1 MKYSQMSATTLEKEL
16 ALQMEKY
23 KDFKARHL
31 NLDMSR
37 GKPSAEQL
45 VLTQD
50 MLGVISKPE
59 DCILESGLDCR
70 NYGLLDGIPSA
81 KQLFSD
87 ILDMPCKNLIVCGN
101 SSLNIM
107 YDTVVRAMLYGTYP
121 TMIPWVRQGAVRFLC
136 PAPGY
141 DRHFA
146 ICQSLGIEM
155 ITIPMTKDGPD
166 MNMVERLVKDDPNI
180 KGIWCVPKYS
190 NPDGITYS
198 DDTVRRLARM
208 ECAAPDFRIFW
219 DNAYAVHDLYEDRA
233 DDLLNIYFEAKA
245 AGNKDRVFMFTSTS
259 KISFPGS
266 GISVIAASTNNIK
279 QIKSVM
285 TVQTIGYDKLNMLR
299 HARYFQDVEDIQDH
313 MRRHAAIIRP
323 KFQTVLNAF
332 EKELAPCGIAEW
344 TNPNGGYFI
353 SLNVME
359 GCAKRVYELCKEAGV
374 VLTTAGAT
382 FPYGRDPHDRNL
394 RIAPTYPPVSELEA
408 AVEVLVVCVKIAALE
423 KLIEK

>member
-1 MKYSQMSATTLEKEL
+1 MKYSQLSLPALEKEL
-16 ALQMEKY
+16 ELQTIKY
-23 KDFKARHL
+23 NEYKAKGL

-37 GKPSAEQL
+37 GKPAADQL
-45 VLTQD
+45 ALTQD

-107 YDTVVRAMLYGTYP
+107 YDTVARAMLYGTYP
-121 TMIPWVRQGAVRFLC
+121 TMIPWVRQGTVRFLC
-136 PAPGY
+136 PSPGY

-155 ITIPMTKDGPD
+155 ITIPMTKTGPD
-166 MNMVERLVKDDPNI
+166 MDMIERLVKEDPTI

-198 DDTVRRLARM
+198 DETVVRLARM

-233 DDLLNIYFEAKA
+233 DELLNIYFEAKA

-299 HARYFQDVEDIQDH
+299 HARYFQDVEDVREH
-313 MRRHAAIIRP
+313 MLRHAAILRP
-323 KFQTVLNAF
+323 KFRAVLDAF
-332 EKELAPCGIAEW
+332 DKELGPYGIADW
-344 TNPNGGYFI
+344 TDPNGGYFI
-353 SLNVME
+353 SLNVMD

-374 VLTTAGAT
+374 TLTTAGAT
-382 FPYGRDPHDRNL
+382 FPYGRDPHDKNL
-394 RIAPTYPPVSELEA
+394 RIAPSYPPVAELEA
-408 AVEVLVVCVKIAALE
+408 AVKVLVVCVKIAALE
-423 KLIEK
+423 KLINQ